1 MQFMQIKHWLFV
13 FALMTT
19 IIFTV
24 MFVQSDAFPR
34 LGYKYANSLGYAAI
48 FIFAALIIQGF
59 SKPWLGISFRA
70 TRSASK
76 KRAGGA
82 KAFAKLELHHWLETH
97 LLLSLF
103 LTVFAGVHSIIL
115 FPTLESGFIGYLIGA
130 AAFLFILA
138 LGVSGIFLESRR
150 GHKSFKTLNRL
161 HLLLTIVAL
170 CIAVIHAAASRPGFD
185 LL

>member
-1 MQFMQIKHWLFV
+1 MQIMQMKHWLIV

-24 MFVQSDAFPR
+24 MFVQSGAFVR
-34 LGYKYANSLGYAAI
+34 LGYRYANSLGYAAI

-59 SKPWLGISFRA
+59 WKPWLGISFRA

-76 KRAGGA
+76 QKAGGA
-82 KAFAKLELHHWLETH
+82 KAFAKLEIHDWLETH

-115 FPTLESGFIGYLIGA
+115 LPTLESGFIGYVIGA

-138 LGVSGIFLESRR
+138 FGVSGILLESRR
-150 GHKSFKTLNRL
+150 GRKSFKTLNRL
-161 HLLLTIVAL
+161 HLWLTIVAL
-170 CIAVIHAAASRPGFD
+170 CIAVIHAAASRPGFG